1 MNVREEFICFLHYKW
16 GLSGKNLPKLIL
28 EALDDLTLPIDNCR
42 GQGYGGAGAGHING
56 LAGHILRLNPKA
68 LYTHC
73 YSHRLNLSVC
83 DTLSILKVKMLKDVG
98 QAANF
103 INISETRNMLFADH
117 IEDSDLNTKKIKL
130 VSLCKTRWVE
140 WVESLDTF
148 QDLFIPL
155 IDTLHDIA
163 NNVSGET
170 KPSLSADASSLL
182 TLITKFDFIV
192 ALVIT
197 RHILDATLLVTQLLQ
212 GKSID
217 IMDGFHLI
225 QMLKNNVTQMRTNTD
240 FYHNTCYEEALKH

>member
-1 MNVREEFICFLHYKW
+1 
-16 GLSGKNLPKLIL
+16 
-28 EALDDLTLPIDNCR
+28 
-42 GQGYGGAGAGHING
+42 
-56 LAGHILRLNPKA
+56 
-68 LYTHC
+68 
-73 YSHRLNLSVC
+73 
-83 DTLSILKVKMLKDVG
+83 MLKNVG
-98 QAANF
+98 KAANF
-103 INISETRNMLFADH
+103 INISQTRNMPFADH
-117 IEDSDLNTKKIKL
+117 IEDSDLNTKKTKL

-140 WVESLDTF
+140 SLDTF
-148 QDLFIPL
+148 QDIFIPL

-217 IMDGFHLI
+217 IMDRFHLI
-225 QMLKNNVTQMRTNTD
+225 QMLKNDVVQMRTNID
-240 FYHNTCYEEALKH
+240 FYHNTWYELAEEVKVQEGKKRVVGRQTT

>member
-1 MNVREEFICFLHYKW
+1 LFFLHCKW
-16 GLSGKNLPKLIL
+16 GLSGKNLAKLIL

-42 GQGYGGAGAGHING
+42 GQGYDGAGAVAGHING
-56 LAGHILRLNPKA
+56 LAAHILRVNTKA

-83 DTLSILKVKMLKDVG
+83 DTLSILEVNKMLKNVG
-98 QAANF
+98 KPANF
-103 INISETRNMLFADH
+103 INISQTRNMPFADH

-140 WVESLDTF
+140 SLDTF
-148 QDLFIPL
+148 QDIFIPL

-170 KPSLSADASSLL
+170 NPSLSADASSLL

-197 RHILDATLLVTQLLQ
+197 RHILDATLLVTQLL
-212 GKSID
+212 
-217 IMDGFHLI
+217 
-225 QMLKNNVTQMRTNTD
+225 
-240 FYHNTCYEEALKH
+240 